1 MTWKLFFTSS
11 VGKKFLMGA
20 TGLFLITFLV
30 VHAGI
35 NSMIFFNDGGETF
48 NYWGHFMGS
57 NIIIR
62 TMEIGLM
69 LFLLLHIVQGFA
81 LWRQNKIARPVKY
94 AVTRPDGKSKW
105 YSKSMGLLGTLI
117 LIFLI
122 MHFYHFWIPS
132 RFGGMA
138 NIQPLTETILG
149 QEYNNKPVHNLYEEM
164 LVVFSNN
171 LIVIIFYVLGCIS
184 LCWHL
189 MHGFQ
194 SAFQTFGVNHKR
206 YTPLI
211 KTVGVAYSIGI
222 SLLFASM
229 PVAIYFGWVS

>member
-1 MTWKLFFTSS
+1 
-11 VGKKFLMGA
+11 MGA
-20 TGLFLITFLV
+20 TGLFLITFLL

-48 NYWGHFMGS
+48 NHWGHFMGS

-69 LFLLLHIVQGFA
+69 LFLLLHIVQGLS
-81 LWRQNKIARPVKY
+81 LWKQNRNARPVKY
-94 AVTRPDGKSKW
+94 AVKKTDGKTNW

-122 MHFYHFWIPS
+122 IHFYHFWIPS

-138 NIQPLTETILG
+138 NIKPLAEATLG
-149 QEYNNKPVHNLYEEM
+149 QEYNNQPVHNLFAEM
-164 LVVFSNN
+164 QFVFTGN
-171 LIVIIFYVLGCIS
+171 LLVIIFYVLGCLS

-206 YTPLI
+206 YTPFI
-211 KTVGVAYSIGI
+211 KTLGVGYSIGI

-229 PVAIYFGWVS
+229 PLAIYLGWVS